1 MKVQIDLEI
10 DISAKAI
17 YRNGKLDLSVSGTM
31 PYANRSATA
40 IINDTVS
47 RETQDLFTQAFEAL
61 ISEQQARVIQA
72 TQLARGEAMTVAA
85 RMGEL

>member
-10 DISAKAI
+10 DISAKAT
-17 YRNGKLDLSVSGTM
+17 YRGGRLDLSVSGTM
-31 PYANRSATA
+31 PYADRSATA
-40 IINDTVS
+40 TINDNVS

-61 ISEQQARVIQA
+61 ISEQQAKVVQA
-72 TQLARGEAMTVAA
+72 AQLARSEAMTVAA